1 MSNDVTLNVQQLEE
15 VIRKVV
21 REELMAF
28 ATQEQGFFYLD
39 KESSLYKDMEDI
51 LERKKIQ
58 SVEIPYSRR
67 SLEWV
72 NIEHFMKPDSSAA
85 LLATRV
91 YANASSKELSRF
103 SKILTTAQNVLGE
116 FLADWICGVAAV
128 HE

>member
-51 LERKKIQ
+51 LERKKSNQ
-58 SVEIPYSRR
+58 
-67 SLEWV
+67 LKF
-72 NIEHFMKPDSSAA
+72 H
-85 LLATRV
+85 T
-91 YANASSKELSRF
+91 
-103 SKILTTAQNVLGE
+103 
-116 FLADWICGVAAV
+116 
-128 HE
+128 HEEVWNG